1 MEPLLTMDELGL
13 RTDAYFITT
22 EKYIEDNKELLTNYL
37 KAFQETQDWVLENQE
52 EAAKIV
58 EEKTGIP
65 QDQFLENLK
74 QEKLLMGFSQD
85 TKEHLNEI
93 KDWALKAGQFEK
105 DFNLDD
111 FVDTMLLENGG
122 FM

>member
-1 MEPLLTMDELGL
+1 MIVHNKLVLFGIMKVLTYLILKKVMDLLLVRCFGL
-13 RTDAYFITT
+13 
-22 EKYIEDNKELLTNYL
+22 
-37 KAFQETQDWVLENQE
+37 
-52 EAAKIV
+52 
-58 EEKTGIP
+58 KT
-65 QDQFLENLK
+65 LK

-93 KDWALKAGQFEK
+93 KDWALKAGRFEK

-111 FVDTMLLENGG
+111 FVDTTLLENGG

>member
-52 EAAKIV
+52 EVAKIV
-58 EEKTGIP
+58 EEKQDSAGSVFRESETGKTADGI
-65 QDQFLENLK
+65 FTGYEGAS
-74 QEKLLMGFSQD
+74 E
-85 TKEHLNEI
+85 
-93 KDWALKAGQFEK
+93 
-105 DFNLDD
+105 
-111 FVDTMLLENGG
+111 
-122 FM
+122 

>member
-1 MEPLLTMDELGL
+1 MEYM
-13 RTDAYFITT
+13 
-22 EKYIEDNKELLTNYL
+22 
-37 KAFQETQDWVLENQE
+37 LER
-52 EAAKIV
+52 
-58 EEKTGIP
+58 
-65 QDQFLENLK
+65 QFLRWRLFFEVKMALK

-93 KDWALKAGQFEK
+93 KDWALKAGRFEK

-111 FVDTMLLENGG
+111 FVDTTLLENGG